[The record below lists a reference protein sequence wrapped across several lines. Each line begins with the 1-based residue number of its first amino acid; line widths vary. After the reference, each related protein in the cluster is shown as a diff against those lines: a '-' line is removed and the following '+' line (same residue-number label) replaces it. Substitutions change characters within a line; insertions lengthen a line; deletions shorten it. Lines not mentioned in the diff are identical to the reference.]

1 MNIDIRQISNNS
13 NKCEVDKFI
22 EAFLELFNDNENLPY
37 LSFTNIPFEKDT
49 VQNWISE
56 ASQAGVEY
64 YIALD
69 ENDKIIGILTIRI
82 NKVEVF
88 EIMAVVVN
96 SHYRNKGVGRLLI
109 DKAVQKA
116 SEKGF
121 KSIDVAVFADNK
133 NMLSLMIKN
142 KFKPYKIE
150 NRKRFD
156 GEDIVYLKRYL

>member
-1 MNIDIRQISNNS
+1 MTINIRQISSSS
-13 NKCEVDKFI
+13 NKYEVDKFI
-22 EAFLELFNDNENLPY
+22 EAFLELFNDSENLLY
-37 LSFTNIPFEKDT
+37 LSFTNIPFEKET

-56 ASQAGVEY
+56 AGQAGVEY
-64 YIALD
+64 YTAFD

-82 NKVEVF
+82 NKVEAF

-121 KSIDVAVFADNK
+121 KSIDAAVFADNK

-142 KFKPYKIE
+142 GFKPYKIE